1 MKKLYLFILPIILIC
16 SLTLKI
22 FAAHLGYPFF
32 WIWDEWG
39 EVHAALQMIV
49 NQTIDPNYY
58 LHGPFPTYFYS
69 LIDIF
74 HIFSLVKSNIIDINL
89 SDLFFKIPSETA
101 NLPNINLTKEFF
113 EIKYSS
119 FLLWNR
125 YVVAIFG
132 TIGCFVVYEIAKRS
146 FNEKTAIVS
155 LLIYSFCPFISFTL
169 ANLQPE
175 GMMVSFFL
183 ISMYFAILYS
193 EKKSLA

>member
-1 MKKLYLFILPIILIC
+1 MLFKKKLYLFILPIILIS
-16 SLTLKI
+16 SLIHKI
-22 FAAHLGYPFF
+22 FAANVGYPFF

-39 EVHAALQMIV
+39 EVYAALQMIV

-58 LHGPFPTYFYS
+58 LHGPLPTYIFS
-69 LIDIF
+69 LVDIL
-74 HIFSLVKSNIIDINL
+74 HIFSLLKSSIIDRNL

-101 NLPNINLTKEFF
+101 NIPSINYMKEFF

-125 YVVAIFG
+125 YLVALFG
-132 TIGCFVVYEIAKRS
+132 TISCFVVYEIAKRS

-155 LLIYSFCPFISFTL
+155 LLIYSFCPFISFSF

-175 GMMVSFFL
+175 GLMVSFFL
-183 ISMYFAILYS
+183 ISVYFAILYS
-193 EKKSLA
+193 E